1 MLRNGYRWVI
11 FSFSNYEREVDKWEK
26 LLKYFSFKMTYTV
39 SFYYVF
45 LYLDCFLISTY
56 RIFVGVS
63 WILKAYG
70 SSPACLFIRLQNW
83 VAVSQYDDYGYMQ

>member
-1 MLRNGYRWVI
+1 MVTDEL
-11 FSFSNYEREVDKWEK
+11 FSHFQNTNEKWINEK
-26 LLKYFSFKMTYTV
+26 NCLNISVLKWHTL

-83 VAVSQYDDYGYMQ
+83 VTVSQYDDYGYMQ